1 MLSGYREALSA
12 LAILRRERAEGGDE
26 DESSLAALLYLMS
39 CIEDSNILRRAA
51 LRQHAQAQED
61 GEKAGSGESKGAK
74 TWEETSHGEKV
85 SGENL
90 EGKKARELSWA
101 VQEELRQLKKRAAE
115 ILNLPRKE
123 RSEACCLW
131 NQELCRKGLSPGGAA
146 DQLAMTRFFDFL
158 EVE

>member
-12 LAILRRERAEGGDE
+12 LTILRRERAEGGDE

-39 CIEDSNILRRAA
+39 RIEDSNILRRAA
-51 LRQHAQAQED
+51 LRQPARAQ
-61 GEKAGSGESKGAK
+61 
-74 TWEETSHGEKV
+74 
-85 SGENL
+85 N
-90 EGKKARELSWA
+90 ELC
-101 VQEELRQLKKRAAE
+101 QMQKRAAE

-146 DQLAMTRFFDFL
+146 DQLALTRFFDFL